1 MNYRFLLL
9 LPVTFVLFAA
19 SAPKLPKK
27 LKKTFSFVPS
37 GLAVVGK
44 DTLSLQAF
52 YMQNFEV
59 SNAEYQTYLDYLEKK
74 GDKKSIEQA
83 RVRNENWNQVLK
95 ASSFAEIYHTHSAFA
110 KYPVVNVTY
119 AGAQGYCKYM
129 TEKLNALFAKS
140 GIKVKARLPFHA
152 EIIRAGVGD
161 NHSRKFPWEY
171 TGVRNNKGEFMSNH
185 VAGIVSNGSPTDGDN
200 ADVLAPVKSY
210 WPSPLGVYNL
220 SGNAAEMTHVPG
232 VAVGGSWRDVAE
244 NVTLQSMAKYED
256 SAPTVGF
263 RVVFTW
269 QAE

>member
-1 MNYRFLLL
+1 MSYRFLL
-9 LPVTFVLFAA
+9 FVPFSLVFIAA

-37 GLAVVGK
+37 GLAVVGA
-44 DTLSLQAF
+44 DTLSLQAY

-59 SNAEYQTYLDYLEKK
+59 SNAEYQVYLDYLEKK
-74 GDKKSIEQA
+74 GDKKTIEKA
-83 RVRNENWNQVLK
+83 RVRNENWNQALK
-95 ASSFAEIYHTHSAFA
+95 SAAFAEKYHQHPAFA
-110 KYPVVNVTY
+110 NYPVVNVTY
-119 AGAQGYCKYM
+119 AAAQGYCTYM

-185 VAGIVSNGSPTDGDN
+185 VAGIASNGSPADGDN

-232 VAVGGSWRDVAE
+232 VAVGGSWKDLAD
-244 NVTLQSMAKYED
+244 NVTLQSTSKYDD
-256 SAPTVGF
+256 SAPNVGF